1 MKPEWGTRRVCKDCQ
16 AAFYDMNKDPITCP
30 KCQKV
35 HKEKD
40 FAGKPSLS
48 LNNEIPDEAP
58 LQPIT
63 ISTETT
69 AETKY
74 VPQNDDIAELE
85 GEGGDLTYQS
95 DFLLTRKISNNL
107 EG

>member
-16 AAFYDMNKDPITCP
+16 TAFYDMGKQTITCP
-30 KCQKV
+30 KCHTV

-40 FAGKPSLS
+40 FSKKPSLA
-48 LNNEIPDEAP
+48 LNNEIPDEQP
-58 LQPIT
+58 LQPIELPKET
-63 ISTETT
+63 IEKP
-69 AETKY
+69 KY
-74 VPQNDDIAELE
+74 RPENDDIAEFE
-85 GEGGDLTYQS
+85 ADGTDLAYQS